1 MGTIALRFFQISF
14 HYDACKSHEP
24 LRTRSSWDGCNAS
37 VSPMN
42 QPQIKRILTSARLV
56 LWHCKNMSFG
66 GTFRKFFQDTTSYG
80 VRVVLELKQTLIKD
94 LSILRL
100 DEALQESFKV
110 VLSFP
115 LFPIW
120 KSFQASLTELLSLSP
135 HQHQL
140 GSRSRPVTLSFFLS
154 LPHPKIF
161 LKAHIIFSNL

>member
-1 MGTIALRFFQISF
+1 MCGCESWTIKKAECWRTDDFEMWCWRRLLRVFLT
-14 HYDACKSHEP
+14 A
-24 LRTRSSWDGCNAS
+24 RRS
-37 VSPMN
+37 N
-42 QPQIKRILTSARLV
+42 QLIPKEINPEYSLEGLMLKPKPQY
-56 LWHCKNMSFG
+56 FG
-66 GTFRKFFQDTTSYG
+66 HLLQRADIAKT
-80 VRVVLELKQTLIKD
+80 D

-100 DEALQESFKV
+100 DEALWESFKV
-110 VLSFP
+110 ALSFP

-140 GSRSRPVTLSFFLS
+140 GSRSRPVTLSFFLP